1 MNGAARFR
9 QMIREQRRR
18 QGGRLA
24 LAAAAGATVSAAA
37 VLLLGLS
44 GWFITGA
51 ALAGVAGGTAIGAF
65 NYLLPS
71 AAIRFLAIAR
81 TGARYIERVSGHAA
95 ALKAL
100 ARLRPALFDGL
111 AAAPPA
117 RAQALSSGEASARMI
132 QDVDAVQTLFVRL
145 STPWAAGAGGVV
157 AIALAGLTGP
167 AAAATVAVG
176 IGLAVLGALAI
187 GRRAADPAGRRVQ
200 IATGRFKDRFS
211 ALQAAAPELRA
222 YGLEAWAVE
231 QIAAEARTLDR
242 RTIDAAAATGW
253 MSAWQSAVTG
263 ATVVGVVLLSR
274 AAPLPLVVLA
284 ALAAVTGIEA
294 AGALV
299 TSFRQSGAAAE
310 AVERLGELLDGSVPE
325 TGMVPTG
332 DAITLTGLELTLVA
346 GARLAVTGPSGT
358 GKTTLIERL
367 MALRT
372 PVAGEMSLGAV
383 DLAVAD
389 VRAVRARFAYAAQDL
404 RLLAGTVRDNLGLAR
419 PDPAEADLWAAL
431 ETADLADRVR
441 AMPAGL
447 DTPLGDN
454 GERLSG
460 GERRRLGLAR
470 ACLRPAAWLVLD
482 EPTEGLDAATEARV
496 LERLDHWLTKTGQ
509 GLILVSHRPAPV
521 ALCDQVLAVT
531 GLTADGRLTMRRAP
545 ARVAA

>member
-1 MNGAARFR
+1 VTGVVRFR
-9 QMIREQRRR
+9 QMIREQRRQ

-24 LAAAAGATVSAAA
+24 LAAGAGAIVTVAS

-51 ALAGVAGGTAIGAF
+51 ALAGIAGGAAIGAF

-111 AAAPPA
+111 AAGPPA
-117 RAQALSSGEASARMI
+117 RARALSSGEASARMI

-145 STPWAAGAGGVV
+145 STPWAAGTGGIAAV
-157 AIALAGLTGP
+157 ALAGLAGP
-167 AAAATVAVG
+167 MVAAAVAAG
-176 IGLAVLGALAI
+176 ILLSVLGALLI

-242 RTIDAAAATGW
+242 RTIDAAAAAGW
-253 MSAWQSAVTG
+253 MTAWQGAVTG

-274 AAPLPLVVLA
+274 AAPLPLVALA

-294 AGALV
+294 AAALV
-299 TSFRQSGAAAE
+299 ASFRQSGAATE
-310 AVERLGELLDGSVPE
+310 AVERLGDLLDDPAPE
-325 TGMVPTG
+325 TGALPAGGT
-332 DAITLTGLELTLVA
+332 ISLTGPDLILTA
-346 GARLAVTGPSGT
+346 GARLAVTGPSGA

-372 PVAGEMSLGAV
+372 PVAGEIALGGV
-383 DLAVAD
+383 DLATAD
-389 VRAVRARFAYAAQDL
+389 ARAVRAHFAYAAQDI
-404 RLLAGTVRDNLGLAR
+404 RLLAGTVRDNLALAR
-419 PDPAEADLWAAL
+419 ADAPETELWAAL
-431 ETADLADRVR
+431 ETADLAGRVR
-441 AMPAGL
+441 ALPAGL
-447 DTPLGDN
+447 DTALGDN

-496 LERLDHWLTKTGQ
+496 LARLDARLAATGQ

-521 ALCDQVLAVT
+521 ALCDQIIAVT
-531 GLTADGRLTMRRAP
+531 GLAVDGRVVMKPAAARA
-545 ARVAA
+545 AA

>member
-1 MNGAARFR
+1 MTGAARFR
-9 QMIREQRRR
+9 QMIRDQRRR

-24 LAAAAGATVSAAA
+24 LAAAAGAVVTASS

-51 ALAGVAGGTAIGAF
+51 ALAGVAGGAAIGAF

-81 TGARYIERVSGHAA
+81 TGARYVERVSGHAA

-111 AAAPPA
+111 ASAPPSRA
-117 RAQALSSGEASARMI
+117 RALSSGEASARMI

-145 STPWAAGAGGVV
+145 STPWAAGTGGIV
-157 AIALAGLTGP
+157 AIALAALAGP
-167 AAAATVAVG
+167 AAAATVGAG
-176 IGLAVLGALAI
+176 TALAVLGALAI
-187 GRRAADPAGRRVQ
+187 GRRVADPAGRQVQ
-200 IATGRFKDRFS
+200 VATGRFKDRFS

-222 YGLEAWAVE
+222 YGLETWAVE

-242 RTIDAAAATGW
+242 RTIDAAAAAGW
-253 MSAWQSAVTG
+253 MIAWQGTVTG

-299 TSFRQSGAAAE
+299 ASFRQSGAAAE
-310 AVERLGELLDGSVPE
+310 AVERLGELMDDPVPE
-325 TGMVPTG
+325 TGAVPT
-332 DAITLTGLELTLVA
+332 DDVIVLTGVDLTLAA
-346 GARLAVTGPSGT
+346 GVRLAVTGPSGA

-367 MALRT
+367 MALRP
-372 PVAGEMSLGAV
+372 PVTGELSLGGV
-383 DLAVAD
+383 DLAGAD
-389 VRAVRARFAYAAQDL
+389 VRAVRTRFAYAAQDV

-419 PDPAEADLWAAL
+419 ADAPEGELWAAL
-431 ETADLADRVR
+431 ETADLADRIR

-454 GERLSG
+454 GDRLSG

-496 LERLDHWLTKTGQ
+496 LARLDQRLTATGQ
-509 GLILVSHRPAPV
+509 GLILVSHRPAPI
-521 ALCDQVLAVT
+521 ALCDQKLAVT
-531 GLTADGRLTMRRAP
+531 GLAGDGRVMMKPDP

>member
-1 MNGAARFR
+1 
-9 QMIREQRRR
+9 MIRAQRRH

-24 LAAAAGATVSAAA
+24 LAAAAGATVTAAS

-81 TGARYIERVSGHAA
+81 TGARYVERVSGHAA

-111 AAAPPA
+111 AAAPPT
-117 RAQALSSGEASARMI
+117 RTRPLSSGEASARMI

-145 STPWAAGAGGVV
+145 STPWAAGTGGVV
-157 AIALAGLTGP
+157 AIALAGLAGP
-167 AAAATVAVG
+167 MAAVTVTAG
-176 IGLAVLGALAI
+176 TILAVLGALVI

-200 IATGRFKDRFS
+200 IATGRFKDQFS

-222 YGLEAWAVE
+222 YGLEVWAVE

-242 RTIDAAAATGW
+242 RTIDAAAAAGW
-253 MSAWQSAVTG
+253 MTAWQSAVTG

-299 TSFRQSGAAAE
+299 ASFRQSGAAAE
-310 AVERLGELLDGSVPE
+310 AVERLGDLLDDPVAE
-325 TGMVPTG
+325 TGAVPTG
-332 DAITLTGLELTLVA
+332 DAITLARLDLVLAA
-346 GARLAVTGPSGT
+346 GTRLAVTGPSGA

-372 PVAGEMSLGAV
+372 PVPGELSLGGV
-383 DLAVAD
+383 DLASAD
-389 VRAVRARFAYAAQDL
+389 VRAVRGRFAYAAQDV
-404 RLLAGTVRDNLGLAR
+404 RLLAGTVRENLGLAR
-419 PDPAEADLWAAL
+419 ADAAEAELWAAL

-441 AMPAGL
+441 ALPAGL

-454 GERLSG
+454 GARLSG

-470 ACLRPAAWLVLD
+470 ACLRPARWLVLD

-496 LERLDHWLTKTGQ
+496 LDRLDQRLTATGQ
-509 GLILVSHRPAPV
+509 GLILISHRPAPV
-521 ALCDQVLAVT
+521 AQCDRVLTVT
-531 GLTADGRLTMRRAP
+531 GLAADGRIEMAPAP

>member
-1 MNGAARFR
+1 MTGVARFR
-9 QMIREQRRR
+9 QMIRDQRR
-18 QGGRLA
+18 QEGGRLA
-24 LAAAAGATVSAAA
+24 LAAAAGAVVTTAS

-44 GWFITGA
+44 GWFIIGA
-51 ALAGVAGGTAIGAF
+51 ALAGVAGITAIGAF

-81 TGARYIERVSGHAA
+81 TGARYVERVSGHAA

-111 AAAPPA
+111 AAAPVSRA
-117 RAQALSSGEASARMI
+117 RVLSSGEASARMI

-145 STPWAAGAGGVV
+145 STPWAAGTGGLA
-157 AIALAGLTGP
+157 AIALAALAGP
-167 AAAATVAVG
+167 AAAVTVAAG
-176 IGLAVLGALAI
+176 TALAVLGALVI
-187 GRRAADPAGRRVQ
+187 GRRVADPAGRRVQ

-222 YGLEAWAVE
+222 YRLEAWAVE

-242 RTIDAAAATGW
+242 RTIDAAAAAGW
-253 MSAWQSAVTG
+253 MTAWQSAVTG

-299 TSFRQSGAAAE
+299 ASFRQSGAAAE
-310 AVERLGELLDGSVPE
+310 AVERLGELMDDPVPE
-325 TGMVPTG
+325 TGAVPIG
-332 DAITLTGLELTLVA
+332 DAITLSEPGLTLAA
-346 GARLAVTGPSGT
+346 GARLAITGPSGA

-367 MALRT
+367 MALRP
-372 PVAGEMSLGAV
+372 PVAGELSLGGI
-383 DLAVAD
+383 DLAEAD
-389 VRAVRARFAYAAQDL
+389 VRAVRTRFAYAAQDV
-404 RLLAGTVRDNLGLAR
+404 RLLAGTVRDNLNLAR
-419 PDPAEADLWAAL
+419 VDPGEAALWAVL

-482 EPTEGLDAATEARV
+482 EPTEGLDTATEARV
-496 LERLDHWLTKTGQ
+496 LARLDQRLTATGQ

-521 ALCDQVLAVT
+521 ALCDQTLAVA
-531 GLTADGRLTMRRAP
+531 GLDADSRLIMGPAAARA
-545 ARVAA
+545 AA

>member
-1 MNGAARFR
+1 MTGVARFR
-9 QMIREQRRR
+9 RLMREQRRR

-24 LAAAAGATVSAAA
+24 LAAAAGAVVTAAS

-51 ALAGVAGGTAIGAF
+51 ALAGVAGGAAIGAF

-81 TGARYIERVSGHAA
+81 TGARYVERVSGHAA

-111 AAAPPA
+111 AAASPG
-117 RAQALSSGEASARMI
+117 RVRALSSGEASARMI
-132 QDVDAVQTLFVRL
+132 QDVDAIQTLFVRL
-145 STPWAAGAGGVV
+145 STPWAAGAGGAI
-157 AIALAGLTGP
+157 AIALAGLAGSG
-167 AAAATVAVG
+167 AAITVG
-176 IGLAVLGALAI
+176 IGTGLAVLGALAI
-187 GRRAADPAGRRVQ
+187 GRLAADPAGARVQ
-200 IATGRFKDRFS
+200 VATGRFKDRFS

-222 YGLEAWAVE
+222 YGLESWAVE

-242 RTIDAAAATGW
+242 RTIDAAAAAGW
-253 MSAWQSAVTG
+253 MTAWQGMVTG
-263 ATVVGVVLLSR
+263 GTVIGVVLVS
-274 AAPLPLVVLA
+274 AGSPLPLVTLA

-299 TSFRQSGAAAE
+299 ASFRQAGAAAE
-310 AVERLGELLDGSVPE
+310 AVRRLGEVLDDPVAE
-325 TGMVPTG
+325 TGTVPTG
-332 DAITLTGLELTLVA
+332 DAVTLVA
-346 GARLAVTGPSGT
+346 LDLTLAAGRRLAVTGPSGA

-367 MALRT
+367 MALRD
-372 PVAGEMSLGAV
+372 PVTDELRLGDV
-383 DLAVAD
+383 DLTHAD
-389 VRAVRARFAYAAQDL
+389 VRGVRARFAYAAQDV
-404 RLLAGTVRDNLGLAR
+404 RLLAGTVRDNLTLAR
-419 PDPAEADLWAAL
+419 ADAGETDLWAAL

-470 ACLRPAAWLVLD
+470 ACLRHAAWLVLD

-496 LERLDHWLTKTGQ
+496 LERLDQRLAALGQ
-509 GLILVSHRPAPV
+509 GLILVSHRPAPL
-521 ALCDQVLAVT
+521 ALCDRTLVVT
-531 GLTADGRLTMRRAP
+531 GLAADGRILMESMP

>member
-1 MNGAARFR
+1 
-9 QMIREQRRR
+9 MIRAQRRH

-24 LAAAAGATVSAAA
+24 LAAAAGATVTAAS

-81 TGARYIERVSGHAA
+81 TGARYVERVSGHAA

-111 AAAPPA
+111 AAAPPT
-117 RAQALSSGEASARMI
+117 RTRPLSSGEASARMI

-145 STPWAAGAGGVV
+145 STPWAAGTGGVV
-157 AIALAGLTGP
+157 AIALAGLAGP
-167 AAAATVAVG
+167 MAAVTVTAG
-176 IGLAVLGALAI
+176 TILAVLGALVI

-200 IATGRFKDRFS
+200 IATGRFKDQFS

-222 YGLEAWAVE
+222 YGLEVWAVE

-242 RTIDAAAATGW
+242 RTIDAAAAAGW
-253 MSAWQSAVTG
+253 MTAWQSAVTG

-299 TSFRQSGAAAE
+299 ASFRQSGAAAE
-310 AVERLGELLDGSVPE
+310 AVERLGDLLDDPVAE
-325 TGMVPTG
+325 TGAVPTG
-332 DAITLTGLELTLVA
+332 DAITLARLDLVLAA
-346 GARLAVTGPSGT
+346 GTRLAVTGPSGA

-372 PVAGEMSLGAV
+372 PVPGELSLGGV
-383 DLAVAD
+383 DLASAD
-389 VRAVRARFAYAAQDL
+389 VRAVRGRFAYAAQDV
-404 RLLAGTVRDNLGLAR
+404 RLLAGTVRENLGLAR
-419 PDPAEADLWAAL
+419 ADAAEAELWAAL

-441 AMPAGL
+441 ALPAGL

-454 GERLSG
+454 GARLSG

-470 ACLRPAAWLVLD
+470 ACLRPARWLVLD

-496 LERLDHWLTKTGQ
+496 LDRLDQRLTATGQ
-509 GLILVSHRPAPV
+509 GLILISHRPAPV
-521 ALCDQVLAVT
+521 AQCNRVLTVT
-531 GLTADGRLTMRRAP
+531 GLAADGRIEMAP
-545 ARVAA
+545 AAARVAA

>member
-1 MNGAARFR
+1 
-9 QMIREQRRR
+9 MIRAQRRH

-24 LAAAAGATVSAAA
+24 LAAAAGATVTAAS

-51 ALAGVAGGTAIGAF
+51 ALAGIAGGTAIGAF

-81 TGARYIERVSGHAA
+81 TGARYVERVSGHAA

-111 AAAPPA
+111 AAAPPT
-117 RAQALSSGEASARMI
+117 RTRPLSSGEASARMI

-145 STPWAAGAGGVV
+145 STPWAAGTGGVV
-157 AIALAGLTGP
+157 AIALAGLAGP
-167 AAAATVAVG
+167 MAAVTVTAG
-176 IGLAVLGALAI
+176 TILAVLGALVI

-200 IATGRFKDRFS
+200 IATGRFKDQFS

-222 YGLEAWAVE
+222 YGLEVWAVE

-242 RTIDAAAATGW
+242 RTIDAAAAAGW
-253 MSAWQSAVTG
+253 MTAWQSAVTG

-299 TSFRQSGAAAE
+299 ASFRQSGAAAE
-310 AVERLGELLDGSVPE
+310 AVQRLGDLLDEPVAE
-325 TGMVPTG
+325 TGAVPTG
-332 DAITLTGLELTLVA
+332 DAITLARLDLVLAA
-346 GARLAVTGPSGT
+346 GTRLAVTGPSGA

-372 PVAGEMSLGAV
+372 PVPGELSLGGV
-383 DLAVAD
+383 DLASAD
-389 VRAVRARFAYAAQDL
+389 VRAVRGRFAYAAQDV
-404 RLLAGTVRDNLGLAR
+404 RLLAGTVRENMGLAR
-419 PDPAEADLWAAL
+419 ADAAEAELWAAL

-441 AMPAGL
+441 ALPAGL

-454 GERLSG
+454 GARLSG

-470 ACLRPAAWLVLD
+470 ACLRPARWLVLD

-496 LERLDHWLTKTGQ
+496 LDRLDQRLTATGQ
-509 GLILVSHRPAPV
+509 GLILISHRPAPV
-521 ALCDQVLAVT
+521 AQCDRVLTVT
-531 GLTADGRLTMRRAP
+531 GLAADGRIEMAPAP

>member
-1 MNGAARFR
+1 VTGTTRFR
-9 QMIREQRRR
+9 QMIREQRRQ

-24 LAAAAGATVSAAA
+24 LAAAAGAVVTAAS

-51 ALAGVAGGTAIGAF
+51 ALAGGAGGAAIGAF

-81 TGARYIERVSGHAA
+81 TGARYIERVAGHAA

-117 RAQALSSGEASARMI
+117 RARSLSSGEASARMI

-145 STPWAAGAGGVV
+145 STPWAAGTGGVV
-157 AIALAGLTGP
+157 AIALAGLAGP
-167 AAAATVAVG
+167 AAAAIVAAGTV
-176 IGLAVLGALAI
+176 LAVLGALLI

-222 YGLEAWAVE
+222 YGLESWAVE

-242 RTIDAAAATGW
+242 RTIDAAAAAGW
-253 MSAWQSAVTG
+253 MTAWQNAVTG
-263 ATVVGVVLLSR
+263 ATVVGVVVLSR
-274 AAPLPLVVLA
+274 ATPLPLIVLA

-299 TSFRQSGAAAE
+299 ASFRQSGAAAE
-310 AVERLGELLDGSVPE
+310 AVERLGDLMDDPVPE
-325 TGMVPTG
+325 TGTVPAG
-332 DAITLTGLELTLVA
+332 DAITLSGLDLTLAA
-346 GARLAVTGPSGT
+346 GARLAVTGPSGA

-367 MALRT
+367 MALRA
-372 PVAGEMSLGAV
+372 PVVGELSLGGV

-389 VRAVRARFAYAAQDL
+389 VGAVRARFAYAAQDV

-419 PDPAEADLWAAL
+419 VNATEADLWAAL

-496 LERLDHWLTKTGQ
+496 LLGLDQWLKTTGQ

-531 GLTADGRLTMRRAP
+531 GLRMDGRLVMARAP
-545 ARVAA
+545 ACVAA

>member
-51 ALAGVAGGTAIGAF
+51 ALAGVAGGAAIGAF

-81 TGARYIERVSGHAA
+81 TGARYVERVSGHAA

-111 AAAPPA
+111 AAASPG
-117 RAQALSSGEASARMI
+117 RVRALSSGEASARMI
-132 QDVDAVQTLFVRL
+132 QDVDAIQTLFVRL
-145 STPWAAGAGGVV
+145 STPWAAGAGGAI
-157 AIALAGLTGP
+157 AIALAGLAGP
-167 AAAATVAVG
+167 GAAVAVAIG
-176 IGLAVLGALAI
+176 TGLAVLGALVI
-187 GRRAADPAGRRVQ
+187 GRLAADPAGARVQ
-200 IATGRFKDRFS
+200 VATGRFKDRFS

-222 YGLEAWAVE
+222 YGLESWAVE

-242 RTIDAAAATGW
+242 RTIDAAAAAGW
-253 MSAWQSAVTG
+253 MTAWQGMVTG
-263 ATVVGVVLLSR
+263 GTVIGVVLVS
-274 AAPLPLVVLA
+274 AGAPLPLVTLA

-299 TSFRQSGAAAE
+299 ASFRQAGAAAE
-310 AVERLGELLDGSVPE
+310 AVRRLGEVLDDPAVE
-325 TGMVPTG
+325 TGIGPTG
-332 DAITLTGLELTLVA
+332 DAVTLVA
-346 GARLAVTGPSGT
+346 LDLTLAAGRRLAVTGPSGA
-358 GKTTLIERL
+358 GKTTLIER
-367 MALRT
+367 
-372 PVAGEMSLGAV
+372 
-383 DLAVAD
+383 
-389 VRAVRARFAYAAQDL
+389 RFAYAAKDV
-404 RLLAGTVRDNLGLAR
+404 RLLAGTVRDNLALAR
-419 PDPAEADLWAAL
+419 ADAAETDLWAAL

-470 ACLRPAAWLVLD
+470 ACLRHAAWLVLD

-496 LERLDHWLTKTGQ
+496 LERLDQRLAALGQ
-509 GLILVSHRPAPV
+509 GLILVSHRPAPL
-521 ALCDQVLAVT
+521 ALCDRTLVVT
-531 GLTADGRLTMRRAP
+531 GLAADGRILMEPMP

>member
-1 MNGAARFR
+1 MTGAIRFR

-18 QGGRLA
+18 QGGHLA
-24 LAAAAGATVSAAA
+24 LAAVAGAMLTAAS

-51 ALAGVAGGTAIGAF
+51 ALAGVAGGAAIAAF

-111 AAAPPA
+111 AAARPE
-117 RAQALSSGEASARMI
+117 RTRALSSGEASARMI

-145 STPWAAGAGGVV
+145 STPWAAGTGGVV
-157 AIALAGLTGP
+157 AIALAGLAGS
-167 AAAATVAVG
+167 AATAVVATG
-176 IGLAVLGALAI
+176 TALAVLGALII
-187 GRRAADPAGRRVQ
+187 GRQAADPAGRRVQ

-222 YGLEAWAVE
+222 YGLESWAVE

-242 RTIDAAAATGW
+242 RTIDAAAAAGW
-253 MSAWQSAVTG
+253 MTAWQSAVTG

-274 AAPLPLVVLA
+274 AAPLPLIVLA

-299 TSFRQSGAAAE
+299 ASFRQSGAAAE
-310 AVERLGELLDGSVPE
+310 AVERLGDLLDDPVPAGG
-325 TGMVPTG
+325 TVPTG
-332 DAITLTGLELTLVA
+332 DAISLTGPGLTLAA
-346 GARLAVTGPSGT
+346 GRRLAVTGPSGA

-367 MALRT
+367 MALRASL
-372 PVAGEMSLGAV
+372 AGELSLGGV
-383 DLAVAD
+383 DLVGAD
-389 VRAVRARFAYAAQDL
+389 VGAVRARFAYAAQDI
-404 RLLAGTVRDNLGLAR
+404 RLLAGTVRENLDLAR
-419 PDPAEADLWAAL
+419 LKATDADLWAVL
-431 ETADLADRVR
+431 ETADLADRIR

-482 EPTEGLDAATEARV
+482 EPTEGLDATTEARV
-496 LERLDHWLTKTGQ
+496 LARLDQWLTATGQ

-521 ALCDQVLAVT
+521 ALCDQMVTVT
-531 GLTADGRLTMRRAP
+531 GLTADGRLIMRTART
-545 ARVAA
+545 RVAA

>member
-1 MNGAARFR
+1 VTGVDRFR
-9 QMIREQRRR
+9 RLIREQRRQ

-24 LAAAAGATVSAAA
+24 LAAVAGVVVTAAS

-51 ALAGVAGGTAIGAF
+51 AMAGMAGATAIGAF

-81 TGARYIERVSGHAA
+81 TGARYIERVSGHAG

-111 AAAPPA
+111 AAASPA
-117 RAQALSSGEASARMI
+117 RVRTLSSGEASARMI
-132 QDVDAVQTLFVRL
+132 QDVDAIQTLFVRL
-145 STPWAAGAGGVV
+145 STPWAAGAGGIV
-157 AIALAGLTGP
+157 AVALAGLAGP
-167 AAAATVAVG
+167 GAAMTVAAG
-176 IGLAVLGALAI
+176 TALAILGALAI
-187 GRRAADPAGRRVQ
+187 GRRAADPAGARVQ
-200 IATGRFKDRFS
+200 IATGQFKDRFS

-222 YGLEAWAVE
+222 YGLESWAVE

-242 RTIDAAAATGW
+242 RTIDAAAAAGW
-253 MSAWQSAVTG
+253 MTAWQGMITG
-263 ATVVGVVLLSR
+263 GTVIGVVLVS
-274 AAPLPLVVLA
+274 AGAPLPLVTLA

-299 TSFRQSGAAAE
+299 ASFRQAGAAAE
-310 AVERLGELLDGSVPE
+310 AVGRLGEMLDDPTAESG
-325 TGMVPTG
+325 TVPTG
-332 DAITLTGLELTLVA
+332 DAVTLVA
-346 GARLAVTGPSGT
+346 LDLTLAAGRRLAVTGPSGA

-367 MALRT
+367 MALRR
-372 PVAGEMSLGAV
+372 PVTGELRLGGV
-383 DLAVAD
+383 DLADAD
-389 VRAVRARFAYAAQDL
+389 VRGVRSRFAYAAQDV
-404 RLLAGTVRDNLGLAR
+404 RLLAGTVRDNLILAR
-419 PDPAEADLWAAL
+419 ADTAEADLWAVL

-470 ACLRPAAWLVLD
+470 ACLRTAAWLVLD
-482 EPTEGLDAATEARV
+482 EPTEGLDAATEARI
-496 LERLDHWLTKTGQ
+496 LERLDRRLAATGQ
-509 GLILVSHRPAPV
+509 GLILVSHRPAPLG
-521 ALCDQVLAVT
+521 LCDQRLAVT
-531 GLTADGRLTMRRAP
+531 GLADDGRIMMEPAP

>member
-1 MNGAARFR
+1 
-9 QMIREQRRR
+9 MIRAQRRH

-24 LAAAAGATVSAAA
+24 LAAAAGATVTAAS

-51 ALAGVAGGTAIGAF
+51 ALAGIAGGTAIGAF

-81 TGARYIERVSGHAA
+81 TGARYVERVSGHAA

-111 AAAPPA
+111 AAAPPT
-117 RAQALSSGEASARMI
+117 RTRPLSSGEASARMI

-145 STPWAAGAGGVV
+145 STPWAAGTGGVV
-157 AIALAGLTGP
+157 AIALAGLAGP
-167 AAAATVAVG
+167 MAAVTVTAG
-176 IGLAVLGALAI
+176 TILAVLGALVI

-200 IATGRFKDRFS
+200 IATGRFKDQFS

-222 YGLEAWAVE
+222 YGLEVWAVE

-242 RTIDAAAATGW
+242 RTIDAAAAAGW
-253 MSAWQSAVTG
+253 MTAWQSAVTG

-299 TSFRQSGAAAE
+299 ASFRQSGAAAE
-310 AVERLGELLDGSVPE
+310 AVERLGDLLDDPVAE
-325 TGMVPTG
+325 TGAVPTG
-332 DAITLTGLELTLVA
+332 DAITLARLDLVLAA
-346 GARLAVTGPSGT
+346 GTRLAVTGPSGA

-372 PVAGEMSLGAV
+372 PVPGELSLGGV
-383 DLAVAD
+383 DLASAD
-389 VRAVRARFAYAAQDL
+389 VRAVRGRFAYAAQDV
-404 RLLAGTVRDNLGLAR
+404 RLLAGTVRENLGLAR
-419 PDPAEADLWAAL
+419 ADAAEAELWAAL

-441 AMPAGL
+441 ALPAGL

-454 GERLSG
+454 GARLSG

-470 ACLRPAAWLVLD
+470 ACLRPARWLVLD

-496 LERLDHWLTKTGQ
+496 LDRLDQRLTATGQ
-509 GLILVSHRPAPV
+509 GLILISHRPAPV
-521 ALCDQVLAVT
+521 AQCDRVLTVT
-531 GLTADGRLTMRRAP
+531 GLAADGRIEMAPAP

>member
-1 MNGAARFR
+1 VTGATRFR
-9 QMIREQRRR
+9 QMIRAQRRH

-24 LAAAAGATVSAAA
+24 LAAAAGATVTAAS

-51 ALAGVAGGTAIGAF
+51 ALAGIAGGTAIGAF

-81 TGARYIERVSGHAA
+81 TGARYVERVSGHAA

-111 AAAPPA
+111 AAAPPT
-117 RAQALSSGEASARMI
+117 RTRPLSSGEASARMI

-145 STPWAAGAGGVV
+145 STPWAAGTGGVV
-157 AIALAGLTGP
+157 AIALAGLAGP
-167 AAAATVAVG
+167 MAAVTVTAG
-176 IGLAVLGALAI
+176 TILAVLGALVI

-200 IATGRFKDRFS
+200 IATGRFKDQFS

-222 YGLEAWAVE
+222 YGLEVWAVE

-242 RTIDAAAATGW
+242 RTIDAAAAAGW
-253 MSAWQSAVTG
+253 MTAWQSAVTG

-299 TSFRQSGAAAE
+299 ASFRQSGAAAE
-310 AVERLGELLDGSVPE
+310 AVERLGDLLDDPVAE
-325 TGMVPTG
+325 TGAVPTG
-332 DAITLTGLELTLVA
+332 DAITLARLDLVLAA
-346 GARLAVTGPSGT
+346 GTRLAVTGPSGA

-372 PVAGEMSLGAV
+372 PVPGELSLGGV
-383 DLAVAD
+383 DLASAD
-389 VRAVRARFAYAAQDL
+389 VRAVRGRFAYAAQDV
-404 RLLAGTVRDNLGLAR
+404 RLLAGTVRENLGLAR
-419 PDPAEADLWAAL
+419 ADAAEAELWAAL

-441 AMPAGL
+441 ALPAGL

-454 GERLSG
+454 GARLSG

-470 ACLRPAAWLVLD
+470 ACLRPARWLVLD

-496 LERLDHWLTKTGQ
+496 LDRLDQRLTATGQ
-509 GLILVSHRPAPV
+509 GLILISHRPAPV
-521 ALCDQVLAVT
+521 AQCDRVLTVT
-531 GLTADGRLTMRRAP
+531 GLAADGRIEMAPAP